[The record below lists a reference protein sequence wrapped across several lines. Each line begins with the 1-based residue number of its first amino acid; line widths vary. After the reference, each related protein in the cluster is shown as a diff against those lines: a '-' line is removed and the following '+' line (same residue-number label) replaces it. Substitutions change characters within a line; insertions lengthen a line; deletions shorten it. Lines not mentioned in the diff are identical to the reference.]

1 MSTYLVAFVVS
12 DYTSLNATTKR
23 GIKVKVWAPKDQ
35 ITQARFAI
43 YAAPM
48 ILDYYE
54 KFFEVEFPLPKQDL
68 IAIPDFA
75 AGAMENWGLITYRLT
90 ALLFDEKKSS
100 SGEKQWVAAVIAH
113 EL

>member
-1 MSTYLVAFVVS
+1 MKSVYNIYLSIQVTRKDGLLVDHFQESVKMSTYLVAFVVS

-35 ITQARFAI
+35 IDQAKFAI
-43 YAAPM
+43 HATPL

-54 KFFEVEFPLPKQDL
+54 KFFKVNFPLPKQDL

-75 AGAMENWGLITYRLT
+75 GV
-90 ALLFDEKKSS
+90 F
-100 SGEKQWVAAVIAH
+100 
-113 EL
+113 